1 MGITKVYAMFT
12 DGSNILVQEQY
23 NYQAVVK
30 GKSDEI
36 NTYRAHSYF
45 IDNSYA
51 LMQFMQS
58 KGKENEMKN
67 NNVFA
72 AHAPQIKWSH
82 KAVGAENKKRKRK
95 MIIAKAKL
103 TYTAK
108 LQKSGSRVRRYR

>member
-1 MGITKVYAMFT
+1 MFMT
-12 DGSNILVQEQY
+12 
-23 NYQAVVK
+23 
-30 GKSDEI
+30 DEI

-45 IDNSYA
+45 TDNSYA

-72 AHAPQIKWSH
+72 AHAPQIKCSH